1 MASNNAYGPQI
12 VTEGLVCNLDTSNSK
27 SYPGAGTTWYDLST
41 KGNNAAL
48 TNAPVFGTDSTTGGN
63 YFDFDGSS
71 DYCLITTNTALNAM
85 EVPTFIAWFYA
96 DAISAE
102 GNLVSKEYA
111 PRLLSARNS
120 VSSGG
125 MEVHYASSSYAQ
137 VNTDAIGMVAGRWY
151 MMAGNVNAGGDVRL
165 FVNGELVDLTAGAAD
180 GVYTNSEN
188 IGIGAKPGGTHFYNG
203 KISIVQIYDR
213 PLNHAEIKQNYNTHR
228 SRFGL

>member
-111 PRLLSARNS
+111 PRLLSHHGAGDT
-120 VSSGG
+120 GG
-125 MEVHYASSSYAQ
+125 IQVQYASSSYAK
-137 VNTDAIGMVAGRWY
+137 VNADTPALVASRWY
-151 MMAGNVNAGGDVRL
+151 MMVGNVNAGGDVRL
-165 FVNGELVDLTAGAAD
+165 FMNGEHVGLTAGAAD
-180 GVYTNSEN
+180 GVYTNGSN
-188 IGIGAKPGGTHFYNG
+188 IGIGAKPGGSHFYNG

-213 PLNHAEIKQNYNTHR
+213 PLNHAEIKQNYNAHR
-228 SRFGL
+228 ARFGL